1 MKERGPSKNQTGQ
14 SLLEILIAITL
25 VAIIAV
31 IVIMFAQTGLRSTKV
46 SGEKAR
52 LNEIAQE
59 TMELT
64 RSIAL
69 QDWSNVCESGYPNC
83 KTVAGT
89 SYFPT
94 VSGDTWQLATGTE
107 VVTLDETAYTR
118 SVVFEKICR
127 DDAGAVATVTT
138 SSCTVGIEDPSSRKV
153 VVTVETSDAGKTTLI
168 NFVTRWGAARLDL
181 TRGNNVFYQTDWVG
195 GATSSQIIQ
204 GQSAGT
210 TNLGA
215 NFETSTVGLDYLDP
229 GVIWLD
235 AQ

>member
-1 MKERGPSKNQTGQ
+1 MNHASRQYGQ

-25 VAIIAV
+25 IAIIAA
-31 IVIMFAQTGLRSTKV
+31 IVLMFAQTGLRSTKV
-46 SGEKAR
+46 SGEKTR

-69 QDWSNVCESGYPNC
+69 ADWSNVCEWGYPNC

-94 VSGDTWQLATGTE
+94 VSGDVWQFATGTE
-107 VVTLDETAYTR
+107 IITLDGTTYTR
-118 SVVFEKICR
+118 SLTFEKICR
-127 DDAGAVATVTT
+127 DDTGAIATVTT
-138 SSCTVGIEDPSSRKV
+138 SSCVIGTEDPSSRKV
-153 VVTVETSDAGKTTLI
+153 VVTIETSDAGKTTLI

-181 TRGNNVFYQTDWVG
+181 TRGSNVFYQTDWIG
-195 GATSSQIIQ
+195 GATSSQIVQ
-204 GQSAGT
+204 GQGAGT
-210 TNLGA
+210 TNLGT